1 MAVERRSHPSIKEP
15 GAERRQAMIAARRE
29 ISAESIEKI
38 A

>member
-1 MAVERRSHPSIKEP
+1 MVMETRSRLSIKEP
-15 GAERRQAMIAARRE
+15 GAERRQAMIAAIRE